1 MRVLLEVVVVFGSA
15 LVAALVLTPAAR
27 ALALR
32 VGAVTRPIP
41 NRWHKR
47 PTPLFGGVAILG
59 ASAVGLVA
67 ATWLVGDGWA
77 LRVETAT
84 ARPALGIAV
93 SSFVMFLAGL
103 VDDVV
108 QLRPPTKFL
117 LQLLAGATLL
127 SLGAVLPVTPW
138 YVANVVATLFWFV
151 ALTNAFNLLDG
162 LDGVAAGVGAIASF
176 FLGLAFAQ
184 RGAWVHAAVAW
195 SLAGA
200 TLGFLRYNV
209 HPASIFMGD
218 AGSLFL
224 GSVLA
229 GLVVT
234 LPGAAS
240 TNLVS
245 VLFVPLAIVAVP
257 LLDTTLVT
265 VTRLLAGR
273 PISEGGLDHS
283 TYRLIALGLSEN
295 QVALLLYA
303 FAAAGGLI
311 GMLLTRL
318 DRGLGLLLGS
328 GFLVAMS
335 LFAAYLGRIQV
346 GPAEQVRRVK
356 SVTVL
361 ARNLFYRRRLAEI
374 LLDAAL
380 IALAYYGAYR
390 LRFDQVLPPA
400 YAQSFEAT
408 VGLVIGVTLVALGA
422 FGVYRGA
429 WEYAGIF
436 DVYRIL
442 GALVVSSAAIMA
454 YGEWRVPALAQSHS
468 IIYIDVVLTAGL
480 VLASRLSFKS
490 FEMVRQWFQ
499 QKGERVLIYGAD
511 DGGELTLR
519 ELVNHRE
526 LRLRPVCF
534 VDEDARRHGTEIHG
548 VPIVAGLDALG
559 WVVARYRIAKIVIG
573 TRKLAPEAVAAVR
586 TLAGGLGL
594 GVAQVSFGVH
604 WLEPLGPSVVPSPMA
619 DVSAAA
625 PGNGNGG
632 ATPVETV
639 AASGGN
645 GNGRITLTD
654 LRVAS

>member
-245 VLFVPLAIVAVP
+245 RYPCWTRRSSPLRACSRVGRSP
-257 LLDTTLVT
+257 REGWTTA
-265 VTRLLAGR
+265 R
-273 PISEGGLDHS
+273 
-283 TYRLIALGLSEN
+283 
-295 QVALLLYA
+295 
-303 FAAAGGLI
+303 I
-311 GMLLTRL
+311 G
-318 DRGLGLLLGS
+318 
-328 GFLVAMS
+328 
-335 LFAAYLGRIQV
+335 
-346 GPAEQVRRVK
+346 
-356 SVTVL
+356 
-361 ARNLFYRRRLAEI
+361 
-374 LLDAAL
+374 
-380 IALAYYGAYR
+380 
-390 LRFDQVLPPA
+390 
-400 YAQSFEAT
+400 
-408 VGLVIGVTLVALGA
+408 
-422 FGVYRGA
+422 
-429 WEYAGIF
+429 
-436 DVYRIL
+436 
-442 GALVVSSAAIMA
+442 SS
-454 YGEWRVPALAQSHS
+454 R
-468 IIYIDVVLTAGL
+468 
-480 VLASRLSFKS
+480 
-490 FEMVRQWFQ
+490 
-499 QKGERVLIYGAD
+499 
-511 DGGELTLR
+511 
-519 ELVNHRE
+519 
-526 LRLRPVCF
+526 
-534 VDEDARRHGTEIHG
+534 
-548 VPIVAGLDALG
+548 
-559 WVVARYRIAKIVIG
+559 
-573 TRKLAPEAVAAVR
+573 
-586 TLAGGLGL
+586 
-594 GVAQVSFGVH
+594 
-604 WLEPLGPSVVPSPMA
+604 
-619 DVSAAA
+619 SA
-625 PGNGNGG
+625 
-632 ATPVETV
+632 
-639 AASGGN
+639 
-645 GNGRITLTD
+645 
-654 LRVAS
+654 